1 MAKNI
6 KHYVQRAEAK
16 TYLKQV
22 RGQHPE
28 VDDYVRMLL
37 ANAPEVAVGL
47 EQSYEEYAEI
57 FGLREEVSE

>member
-1 MAKNI
+1 MANNI
-6 KHYVQRAEAK
+6 KHYVQRAQAK

-28 VDDYVRMLL
+28 VDDYVKMLL

-47 EQSYEEYAEI
+47 EQAYEEYAQI
-57 FGLREEVSE
+57 FGRKAEVSE